1 MEIDT
6 EQLVLKTATLI
17 MDDQHH
23 THELYWV
30 GKALDELY
38 PEADLVIRIRKQVK
52 EYKKLT
58 QWR

>member
-1 MEIDT
+1 MEVDT
-6 EQLVLKTATLI
+6 ERLVLKTATLI
-17 MDDQHH
+17 MNDWHH

-38 PEADLVIRIRKQVK
+38 PEADLVRRIRRQVN

-58 QWR
+58 ED